1 MNKPEIDPNH
11 IVVFTGAGISADQ
24 LATFTDDNGL
34 WLKYRIEEVSSAHAL
49 KAYPEKVIDFYNF
62 RKQEVLSAHP
72 NPAHIAIAELEK
84 KYRVSVVTSNVDNLH
99 ERAGSTQVY
108 HVHGSLFEARHV
120 ESDVSFSIGDRLYSL
135 ENNER
140 PHVVLYGERVPNLY
154 EVKKLFKTASKVLII
169 GTFLTVKPVCN
180 LPKYAR
186 GRAEKILVSK
196 HINKRPY
203 GFEFIPLDAI
213 IAVPLIVKRWL
224 NQH

>member
-1 MNKPEIDPNH
+1 MSKPEIDPNH

-34 WLKYRIEEVSSAHAL
+34 WLKYRVEEVSSAQAL

-108 HVHGSLFEARHV
+108 HVHGSLFEARHL
-120 ESDVSFSIGDRLYSL
+120 ESDVSFSTEESPDDLQI
-135 ENNER
+135 N
-140 PHVVLYGERVPNLY
+140 HQIRV
-154 EVKKLFKTASKVLII
+154 EAH
-169 GTFLTVKPVCN
+169 
-180 LPKYAR
+180 
-186 GRAEKILVSK
+186 LV
-196 HINKRPY
+196 
-203 GFEFIPLDAI
+203 A
-213 IAVPLIVKRWL
+213 
-224 NQH
+224 